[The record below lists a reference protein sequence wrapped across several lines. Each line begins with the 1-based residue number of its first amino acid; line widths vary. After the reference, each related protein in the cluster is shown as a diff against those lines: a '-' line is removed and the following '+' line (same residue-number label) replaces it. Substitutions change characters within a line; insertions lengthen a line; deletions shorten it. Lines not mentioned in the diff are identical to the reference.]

1 MTMSGPNGISVLH
14 IGSGKYRPFDR
25 GHVTYAIWRELASRF
40 REYHVIARSAG
51 APADWCDGNLRIT
64 LLRSWTRR
72 EAEFMLSQFAAVRA
86 GISQHPDVIVC
97 QSPNAGGMAAVLIA
111 RVTGARLLIELHS
124 DVYFKVVSSKSKDWL
139 VQKIARLVLPAATAV
154 RVLSPRMG
162 RELARVYGENV
173 GLRSKVVPPR
183 VDLSLFG
190 NVRKACRSGPLRLIM
205 IGSVSAR
212 KGQLRLVEGLQSLP
226 FPAELR
232 IVGDGPDLRECKARA
247 ARAANLAV
255 RFEGAVPQADLPEML
270 GQSDLF
276 VLYSNSEGTP
286 RAMMEAMACGL
297 PVVTTNAGFCADIV
311 EDGVEGFVL
320 GPDPDSE
327 IIDVLRRFNDD
338 RDLLSRMGAAARERA
353 RRDYDSVRLFD
364 EYRRLIAETANA

>member
-1 MTMSGPNGISVLH
+1 
-14 IGSGKYRPFDR
+14 
-25 GHVTYAIWRELASRF
+25 
-40 REYHVIARSAG
+40 
-51 APADWCDGNLRIT
+51 
-64 LLRSWTRR
+64 
-72 EAEFMLSQFAAVRA
+72 
-86 GISQHPDVIVC
+86 
-97 QSPNAGGMAAVLIA
+97 
-111 RVTGARLLIELHS
+111 
-124 DVYFKVVSSKSKDWL
+124 
-139 VQKIARLVLPAATAV
+139 
-154 RVLSPRMG
+154 
-162 RELARVYGENV
+162 
-173 GLRSKVVPPR
+173 
-183 VDLSLFG
+183 
-190 NVRKACRSGPLRLIM
+190 M